1 MKLYFIFISIIRIFL
16 HRIFNRRSFKEEDDE
31 EEEDDYFTP
40 STEVGSSSKDNHN
53 GGGGI
58 STSASWSQAYS
69 CGLGT

>member
-31 EEEDDYFTP
+31 EEDDYFIP

-53 GGGGI
+53 DGGGI